1 MLPPGVLWTSYI
13 SELTQLPKKSPKK
26 VTEVPTH
33 ARVRLSEADNV
44 EGRGMNI
51 LASRLASPR
60 ALQEEGWC
68 LRTRRECPAMQGA
81 TPSPDPHQACLEF
94 GPGQLAC
101 LLSLSLVAFGNH
113 VLATAA
119 PGSSF

>member
-1 MLPPGVLWTSYI
+1 MLPAGVLWTSYI
-13 SELTQLPKKSPKK
+13 SEVTQLPKKSPKK

-51 LASRLASPR
+51 LAPRLASPS

-68 LRTRRECPAMQGA
+68 LRTRGECPAM
-81 TPSPDPHQACLEF
+81 
-94 GPGQLAC
+94 
-101 LLSLSLVAFGNH
+101 
-113 VLATAA
+113 
-119 PGSSF
+119 